1 MGPPFVARYVPI
13 CLRAMTNPSL
23 KLLAW
28 TCKILAIVI
37 CVGFPV
43 MLHPRWGI
51 NRFADFE
58 LIALALLSLIPNRW
72 VVFSRTSFATFLL
85 LTLFP
90 LNMFLHISAYR
101 HLDLESVTAMI
112 VVIFFFAPLPVS
124 LVLSRMRLQRGDR
137 FTYA

>member
-1 MGPPFVARYVPI
+1 VDVQDSGY
-13 CLRAMTNPSL
+13 CYLRWFPSDSSSSL
-23 KLLAW
+23 
-28 TCKILAIVI
+28 
-37 CVGFPV
+37 
-43 MLHPRWGI
+43 GI

-58 LIALALLSLIPNRW
+58 LIALAVLSLIPNRW